1 MGTAGSIPMG
11 MGMARPRIIRDMLR
25 YFQAAQQ
32 SHRMR
37 TILLLLFLLPLS
49 ASSCTAFKHT
59 RDGRTFVGNN
69 EDSWCVDGR
78 VRFVPG
84 EAGRLGAVYF
94 SSWRGH
100 PYMPWIDQLG
110 MNEAGLVFDGLT
122 VQPKDVAPSPGKP
135 ALEFSDLAN
144 HVLEQCR
151 DVPEAVAF
159 LRTHDLIHLHKSMI
173 FLADAQGR
181 YAVVQNDT
189 ILTGDEPYF
198 AVGNW
203 RLHGGTDHE
212 AIPIPRLQEG
222 RDLLKD
228 GVAPTVDG
236 AWSVLKCMRASRAF
250 LENGTFF
257 STLFEPDSGKVHL
270 AFYHDYDHRITF
282 DLREELQKGA
292 HTLDLPS
299 LFPPNKAYQALQ
311 AYRTPFHDRWLFR
324 GLMVWGGA
332 AVLWGMILGVWVL
345 VNGVRRYRRLPV
357 RTSWPL
363 VLAGLAL
370 AALVGLVGVLLT
382 LEQVFYFGLGDVQPP
397 LAALPW
403 FLLVVAVVLLLR
415 LRRHRGD
422 RWPLLPALVLVLPM
436 LAGCVYWGFFLPH

>member
-1 MGTAGSIPMG
+1 
-11 MGMARPRIIRDMLR
+11 
-25 YFQAAQQ
+25 
-32 SHRMR
+32 MR
-37 TILLLLFLLPLS
+37 FLLPLLLLSSFS
-49 ASSCTAFKHT
+49 ASACTAFILHEG
-59 RDGRTFVGNN
+59 GRTFVGNN
-69 EDSWCVDGR
+69 EDSWCVHGR

-135 ALEFSDLAN
+135 MREFNELTN
-144 HVLEQCR
+144 RVLERCR

-159 LRTHDLIHLHKSMI
+159 LREHDLTLLHKSMI

-189 ILTGDEPYF
+189 ILTGDDPHF

-203 RLHGGTDHE
+203 RLDGGTDHD
-212 AIPIPRLQEG
+212 AIPIPRLQQG
-222 RDLLKD
+222 RELLKA

-236 AWSVLKCMRASRAF
+236 AWSVLESMRSCRKF

-257 STLFEPDSGKVHL
+257 STLFEPDSGRVHV

-299 LFPPNKAYQALQ
+299 LFPPNKAFQALQ
-311 AYRTPFHDRWLFR
+311 AYRTPFHQRWLFWS
-324 GLMVWGGA
+324 LMGWGGL
-332 AVLWGMILGVWVL
+332 AVLWGFILGVWVL
-345 VNGVRRYRRLPV
+345 VNAMRQLQRLPV
-357 RTSWPL
+357 RASWPL
-363 VLAGLAL
+363 VLAGLGL
-370 AALVGLVGVLLT
+370 MALVGLVAVLLA
-382 LEQVFYFGLGDVQPP
+382 LEQVFYFGLGDVHPA
-397 LAALPW
+397 LAVLPYI
-403 FLLVVAVVLLLR
+403 LLVVVLLLV
-415 LRRHRGD
+415 LRSHRHRGD
-422 RWPLLPALVLVLPM
+422 RWPLLPALVLLLPVLV
-436 LAGCVYWGFFLPH
+436 GCAYWGFFLPH

>member
-1 MGTAGSIPMG
+1 M
-11 MGMARPRIIRDMLR
+11 RIFLVP
-25 YFQAAQQ
+25 
-32 SHRMR
+32 
-37 TILLLLFLLPLS
+37 LLLHGIAIAFGAGVPLI
-49 ASSCTAFKHT
+49 AEACTAFKMT

-69 EDSWCVDGR
+69 EDSWCVQGR

-100 PYMPWIDQLG
+100 PYLPWSDQLG

-122 VQPKDVAPSPGKP
+122 VQPMDVAPSPGKP
-135 ALEFSDLAN
+135 PLEFNELTN
-144 HVLEQCR
+144 RMLEQCR

-159 LRTHDLIHLHKSMI
+159 LRKHDRILLHKSMI

-189 ILTGDEPYF
+189 ILLGDEPYF

-203 RLHGGTDHE
+203 RLGRNTDMD
-212 AIPIPRLQEG
+212 AIPIPRLQQG
-222 RDLLKD
+222 RALLKA

-236 AWSVLKCMRASRAF
+236 AWTVLEGMRSCRKF

-257 STLFEPDSGKVHL
+257 STLFEPDSGRVHL

-282 DLREELQKGA
+282 ELRDELQKGA

-299 LFPPNKAYQALQ
+299 LFPPNKAYEALQ
-311 AYRTPFHDRWLFR
+311 AYRTPFHERRLFQ
-324 GLMVWGGA
+324 GLLVLGGA
-332 AVLWGMILGVWVL
+332 ALLWGFILGVWVL
-345 VNGVRRYRRLPV
+345 VNGVRRFRRLPV

-363 VLAGLAL
+363 VLAGLGL
-370 AALVGLVGVLLT
+370 VALVGLVGVLLT
-382 LEQVFYFGLGDVQPP
+382 LEQVFYFGLGDVHPV

-403 FLLVVAVVLLLR
+403 FLLVVAVVLFFR
-415 LRRHRGD
+415 LRRHRGE
-422 RWPLLPALVLVLPM
+422 RWPLLPALVLLLPV
-436 LAGCVYWGFFLPH
+436 LAGCAYWGFFVPH

>member
-1 MGTAGSIPMG
+1 
-11 MGMARPRIIRDMLR
+11 
-25 YFQAAQQ
+25 
-32 SHRMR
+32 MR
-37 TILLLLFLLPLS
+37 FLLPLLLLSPFS
-49 ASSCTAFKHT
+49 ASACTAFLLHEG
-59 RDGRTFVGNN
+59 GRTFVGNN
-69 EDSWCVDGR
+69 DDSWCVHGR

-84 EAGRLGAVYF
+84 EAGRFGAMYF

-122 VQPKDVAPSPGKP
+122 VQPKDMVPSPGKP
-135 ALEFSDLAN
+135 ALEFSALTN
-144 HVLEQCR
+144 RVLEQCR

-159 LRTHDLIHLHKSMI
+159 LQKHDLILLHKSMI

-189 ILTGDEPYF
+189 ILMGNDPYF

-203 RLHGGTDHE
+203 RLDGETDHD
-212 AIPIPRLQEG
+212 AIPIPRLQQG
-222 RDLLKD
+222 RELLHA

-236 AWSVLKCMRASRAF
+236 AWSVLESMQSSRKF

-257 STLFEPDSGKVHL
+257 STLFEPDSGLVHL

-311 AYRTPFHDRWLFR
+311 AYRTPFHEQWLFW
-324 GLMVWGGA
+324 GLMGWGGLA
-332 AVLWGMILGVWVL
+332 TLWGFILGVWVL
-345 VNGVRRYRRLPV
+345 VNGVRRLRRLPV
-357 RTSWPL
+357 RTSWSL
-363 VLAGLAL
+363 VLAGLGL
-370 AALVGLVGVLLT
+370 VALVALVGVLLT
-382 LEQVFYFGLGDVQPP
+382 LEQVFYFGLGDVHPA
-397 LAALPW
+397 LAALPYVM
-403 FLLVVAVVLLLR
+403 FVVAVVLFIR
-415 LRRHRGD
+415 LRRHRGE
-422 RWPLLPALVLVLPM
+422 RWPLLPAFVLLLPV
-436 LAGCVYWGFFLPH
+436 LAGCAYWGFFLPH